1 MTIIFPPVEAW
12 DGNRDVA
19 AFPADVNGKR
29 VHCAV
34 SWEALQDN
42 FGGNNISSLDCFR
55 ANRSAIE
62 AKAER
67 LILLGRFEQDGSI
80 LIRSQDG
87 P

>member
-1 MTIIFPPVEAW
+1 MTIVFPPVEAW
-12 DGNRDVA
+12 DGNRDAA
-19 AFPADVNGKR
+19 AFTADVDGKR

-42 FGGNNISSLDCFR
+42 FGGNNIPPLDCFR
-55 ANRSAIE
+55 ANRGAIA

-67 LILLGRFEQDGSI
+67 LILQGRFEQDGSI